1 VRWGVCYRKAGVHPV
16 LFGRT
21 GKFSGVV
28 KMTEAA
34 PVALVA
40 IDDDQQ
46 TLDVISEALSH
57 DNRLAVSMTTKA
69 DEGINLVLTKRPKIV
84 LLGLMRPSKTGMD
97 LLETIVGQDPGIDV
111 VLLTGHYSTE
121 AAIEAIQ
128 RGACDCLTKP
138 VRVDQLCERIQNL
151 VGAAQARRR
160 TLELDR
166 ELVEAFRFEGM
177 VGRSPLMLDVYARI
191 TRIAAHFRTAL
202 ILGAT
207 GTGKELAAR
216 ALHARS
222 PVRSCP
228 FVAFNCAAVV
238 DTLVEGEL
246 FGHVKG
252 AFTGAVQD
260 RVGLFEYANGGTVFL
275 DEIGDM
281 ALGAQAKLLRVVQ
294 NQELQRVG
302 SPILK
307 KVDVRIVAATN
318 RDLQVLMQKKR
329 FREDLYYR
337 LATVQ
342 IRLPTLAERREDLPF
357 LQREFVERFA
367 AQCGKNI
374 RGITRRAQALLN
386 RYTWPGNVRELEN
399 VLTHACMMADND
411 FVDVNDL
418 PDYVRDPVRADLPSQ
433 GLRSLEEMDRRYAR
447 RIVNRLGGN
456 KVKAAEVLGI
466 SRATLY
472 RMLSD
477 ETASKI
483 T

>member
-1 VRWGVCYRKAGVHPV
+1 
-16 LFGRT
+16 
-21 GKFSGVV
+21 
-28 KMTEAA
+28 MTETT

-40 IDDDQQ
+40 IDDDQH
-46 TLDVISEALSH
+46 TLDLISEALSH
-57 DNRLAVSMTTKA
+57 DNRLAVSMTTNA
-69 DEGINLVLTKRPKIV
+69 DEGIRLVLTKRPKIV
-84 LLGLMRPSKTGMD
+84 LLGLTRLSKTGMD

-111 VLLTGHYSTE
+111 VLLTGDYSTE

-138 VRVDQLCERIQNL
+138 VRVDQLSERIQNL

-160 TLELDR
+160 TLQLDR

-202 ILGAT
+202 ISGAT

-222 PVRSCP
+222 PVRNCP
-228 FVAFNCAAVV
+228 FVAFNCAAIV

-307 KVDVRIVAATN
+307 KVDVRIIAATN

-342 IRLPTLAERREDLPF
+342 IRLPALAERREDLPF

-411 FVDVNDL
+411 FVDVHDL
-418 PDYVRDPVRADLPSQ
+418 PDYVRDPIKADLPSQ

-477 ETASKI
+477 EAASKS